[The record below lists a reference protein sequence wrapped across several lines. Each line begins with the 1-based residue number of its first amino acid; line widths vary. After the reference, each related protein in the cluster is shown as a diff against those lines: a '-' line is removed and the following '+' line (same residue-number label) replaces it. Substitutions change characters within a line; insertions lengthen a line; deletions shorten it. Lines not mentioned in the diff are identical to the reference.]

1 MIGTGRKSIS
11 NTRYVDYHAMN
22 DEPIAQQPVG
32 ILEDVL
38 HFHDVMEI
46 DDMERENLEAFGEFE
61 RDYEGEI
68 QLIPENDWDEIH
80 PKILQKIEV
89 KFPSLR
95 IILC

>member
-1 MIGTGRKSIS
+1 
-11 NTRYVDYHAMN
+11 
-22 DEPIAQQPVG
+22 
-32 ILEDVL
+32 
-38 HFHDVMEI
+38 
-46 DDMERENLEAFGEFE
+46 MERENLEAFGEFE